1 MRRKQDCDSKS
12 YGIWFN
18 FGYMFY
24 VYRREWRN
32 VDNLIRIH
40 DESGAK
46 KKKRSEKARTRTKAS
61 SIKTDFS
68 PSDSW
73 IYTFL
78 RHLLHWD
85 VRFFVVTNTLV
96 SMSLCILAFIVK
108 QRNWRIV
115 NWKAQRKLFFS
126 HRMKFN
132 GIDDRREFIAEVY
145 RLYGNCAVNDIHIE
159 RDWIRGMERGVRKR
173 AWSTARYTVTNSFSL
188 VRCSLNDLINNWI
201 HIALRVT
208 NDVCI
213 DRVTNIKSNC
223 LAAWDAKYNRTFLI
237 NYLPQALLPNVI
249 TCNSVTGEASSCP
262 HSHFIGRSIRF
273 IYRCHTI

>member
-1 MRRKQDCDSKS
+1 MELTIDGNLLLKYIVCTEIVLWMTFILKE
-12 YGIWFN
+12 IE
-18 FGYMFY
+18 FG
-24 VYRREWRN
+24 
-32 VDNLIRIH
+32 
-40 DESGAK
+40 
-46 KKKRSEKARTRTKAS
+46 
-61 SIKTDFS
+61 
-68 PSDSW
+68 
-73 IYTFL
+73 
-78 RHLLHWD
+78 
-85 VRFFVVTNTLV
+85 
-96 SMSLCILAFIVK
+96 
-108 QRNWRIV
+108 
-115 NWKAQRKLFFS
+115 
-126 HRMKFN
+126 
-132 GIDDRREFIAEVY
+132 
-145 RLYGNCAVNDIHIE
+145 
-159 RDWIRGMERGVRKR
+159 GMERGVRKR

>member
-1 MRRKQDCDSKS
+1 MKVERRRKNAARKRERERKHLPSKR
-12 YGIWFN
+12 IFLP
-18 FGYMFY
+18 
-24 VYRREWRN
+24 VTRE
-32 VDNLIRIH
+32 
-40 DESGAK
+40 
-46 KKKRSEKARTRTKAS
+46 
-61 SIKTDFS
+61 F
-68 PSDSW
+68 
-73 IYTFL
+73 IYFWDIYYIETFVF
-78 RHLLHWD
+78 LL
-85 VRFFVVTNTLV
+85 LQIV

-213 DRVTNIKSNC
+213 DQVTNIKSNC